1 MSFRGFLRPGQ
12 GFKPFTVLR
21 RTGGMTATGRPQTK
35 KLEPIGEIWGIVT
48 QTSPSETEQWKQKGH
63 PVTHTIVQ
71 RGTEVGVKP
80 NDILELREPGME
92 TRCFTV
98 RVRPK
103 DPAMLDH
110 FTVYKVKERTD
121 LQ

>member
-12 GFKPFTVLR
+12 GFRPFTVLR
-21 RTGGMTATGRPQTK
+21 RVGGMTATGRPMAK
-35 KLEPIGEIWGIVT
+35 KQQPVGEIFGIVT
-48 QTSPSETEQWKQKGH
+48 QTSSTETEQWKQKGH

-71 RGTEVGVKP
+71 KGNNPCAEVT
-80 NDILELREPGME
+80 DILELWDPDLGLRRFE
-92 TRCFTV
+92 V

-110 FTVYKVKERTD
+110 FTVYKVEERTD